1 MDKRAF
7 FRLKNKADM
16 IFLIKESRIL
26 ENYCIFVWDLGF
38 IRSREKTSE
47 NYDEKK
53 KLKCE

>member
-7 FRLKNKADM
+7 SRLKNKAGM

-26 ENYCIFVWDLGF
+26 ENYCIFVRNLGS
-38 IRSREKTSE
+38 IGDIEKTFE